1 MNTSTSLLPKLTGAS
16 RLYNTMLGGLAAAF
30 ITASAT
36 ATPIVLNAWNTNGNS
51 GVTADGFQS
60 QTVAT
65 NVLTSE
71 LSRGS
76 GITASSLANG
86 FAANGWDSATSDT
99 NKYFEFFVEAGTGF
113 DVSLSSIEYRTR
125 RSGTGP
131 SSLRWAYSL
140 NGVDFNDIGSDI
152 AYSGTTDGFVQTPI
166 ALGAIGDLQNRS
178 GRITFRL
185 YGWGASGSGGTLSFG
200 RSGATNDDLV
210 VLGTVQADGAPLALA
225 SLSPSNGTVDVPI
238 NTSLSATFN
247 KSIQAGTGDIELYD
261 GVGLVEAFT
270 VNSSMISGSTIT
282 VTPTSP
288 LDTETAYYVLID
300 DGAIQDTDS
309 DPFGGI
315 TSVTDW
321 AFTTGAPIDTTPVIS
336 SLSPADGAFDVSVD
350 TDLVIVFDPNVNKGI
365 GNIEIYNGDTDI
377 LVQTIDIDDLAA
389 TLVGDTLTIELNTLD
404 YDTTYYV
411 LIDSGIVKND
421 DEEIFAG
428 ITAAFDW
435 FFTTGEPID
444 TTPVVFNLAPA
455 NGQSFV
461 SIDTDLVIVF
471 NQNVNAGT
479 GNVGIYNAAT
489 DTLVESVA
497 VASSMI
503 TGDTLTIELTDPLD
517 LATTYY
523 VLVDAGIVENDS
535 LEAFAGIISNS
546 EWVFTT
552 AIDGYFIDFEGA
564 GETKGSY
571 ATGNLTL
578 SGLNWELAETL
589 IGTAASDIKN
599 GARAAR
605 IRNNG
610 SMTMVADKP
619 NGLGTISF
627 LYARSDFSG
636 DRAGVSPT
644 FVVEYSTNGG
654 GIWTQAGSAVSLAG
668 VDTLTE
674 FSETVNV
681 GGDIRVRIVQTA
693 GDTGKRWNVD
703 DITLTN
709 FSPTSLEIATLSP
722 ENNATGVLIGADLS
736 VSFNQPIQTGT
747 GDLVLYNQD
756 DGVVETFAVI
766 SSMISGSTLTVTPSS
781 PLTAST
787 SYYVLLD
794 SGAVEDLSASPFA
807 GISDSTTWTFLVGS
821 PDGSGVAVASNAT
834 AANPYDG
841 SAILGRGLTD
851 QSVSI
856 SLNADANLVT
866 LADIEITVPSDMGE
880 PSSVVLTGAG
890 STGASS
896 NILGQT
902 ITIENAA
909 VTNVDDIVVTINGLV
924 TPSTFG
930 AGDYGART
938 FDISTAAEN
947 GTLTPI
953 ASSPLLRVT
962 LPIALLREV
971 DIDGVPVALGEVV
984 AVEGVALHDNF
995 GTFNTQSNLQDSTAG
1010 IAIFNNEST
1019 SPFVRGN
1026 RYGVVGPI
1034 GQFNGLTQVNYGG
1047 AANVIDLGPDTEPTP
1062 LVLSVTDLLAS
1073 AENYEGSLV
1082 TVANLSYVSGTW
1094 GSAQTLILEDADNN
1108 QLTIRI
1114 QGGSTA
1120 TTEPVYPVTITGV
1133 VSQFDPTSPFNTS
1146 YQLMPR
1152 DPADLAPGDTPPP
1165 ANDFAAWIDGFSVGV
1180 LTGPNDNPSG
1190 DGIPNLLKHILGLNP
1205 ELANNGPVVEVSE
1218 AGAGTITFV
1227 HNLAKDIADD
1237 VTYGYEW
1244 STDLATWT
1252 ANGGSEGGVT
1262 VEFTLPLILNDSD
1275 VDFDVVEVT
1284 ATVTAGTAGKL
1295 FVRLTGDQVVAAE

>member
-125 RSGTGP
+125 RSSTGP

-185 YGWGASGSGGTLSFG
+185 YGWGASASGATLSFG

-288 LDTETAYYVLID
+288 LDTEAAYYVLID

-350 TDLVIVFDPNVNKGI
+350 TDLVILFDPNVNKGI

-377 LVQTIDIDDLAA
+377 LVQTIDIDTA
-389 TLVGDTLTIELNTLD
+389 TLVDDTLTIELTPLD
-404 YDTTYYV
+404 YETTFYV
-411 LIDSGIVKND
+411 LIDSGIVEND
-421 DEEIFAG
+421 AEEAFTG
-428 ITAAFDW
+428 ITAPFDW
-435 FFTTGEPID
+435 AFTTGAPID
-444 TTPVVFNLAPA
+444 TTPAVFNLAPA

-479 GNVGIYNAAT
+479 GNVEIYNAAT

-517 LATTYY
+517 FGTTYY

-535 LEAFAGIISNS
+535 LEAFPGITSDT

-552 AIDGYFIDFEGA
+552 VIDGYFIDFEGA

-571 ATGNLTL
+571 ATGTVTL
-578 SGLNWELAETL
+578 SGLDWNMTEAL
-589 IGTAASDIKN
+589 IGTLANDFKN
-599 GARAAR
+599 GARSAR
-605 IRNNG
+605 LRG
-610 SMTMVADKP
+610 YGTSAMTMLSDHTSGAGTMSFSYRRHGTDAQVAW
-619 NGLGTISF
+619 L
-627 LYARSDFSG
+627 
-636 DRAGVSPT
+636 
-644 FVVEYSTNGG
+644 VEYSVNGG
-654 GIWTQAGSAVSLAG
+654 ISWLPVGSPFTAPANDDVQ
-668 VDTLTE
+668 T
-674 FSETVNV
+674 FSEQVEV
-681 GGDIRVRIVQTA
+681 GGNIRFRIRQD
-693 GDTGKRWNVD
+693 GTGGTSNNRLNID

-794 SGAVEDLSASPFA
+794 SGAVEDLSTSPFA

-851 QSVSI
+851 QSVSLA
-856 SLNADANLVT
+856 LNADANLVT
-866 LADIEITVPSDMGE
+866 LADIEITVPADLGE

-896 NILGQT
+896 NIVGQT
-902 ITIENAA
+902 ITIEDAA
-909 VTNVDDIVVTINGLV
+909 VTNVDEIVVTINGLV

-938 FDISTAAEN
+938 FDISTAVAD

-953 ASSPLLRVT
+953 SSSPLLRVT

-984 AVEGVALHDNF
+984 AVEGVALHGNF

-1010 IAIFNNEST
+1010 IALINNVSP

-1034 GQFNGLTQVNYGG
+1034 DQFNGLTQINYGG

-1133 VSQFDPTSPFNTS
+1133 VSQFDPTSPFNTG

-1165 ANDFAAWIDGFSVGV
+1165 VANDFATWIDGFSVGV

-1205 ELANNGPVVEVSE
+1205 ELANNGSVVEVSE

-1237 VTYGYEW
+1237 VSFGYEW
-1244 STDLATWT
+1244 SVNLADWAAAGDTM
-1252 ANGGSEGGVT
+1252 GGVT
-1262 VEFTLPLILNDSD
+1262 VVFEVPLIIDGSD
-1275 VDFDVVEVT
+1275 VNFDVVEVEANVT
-1284 ATVTAGTAGKL
+1284 EGSATKL
-1295 FVRLTGDQVVAAE
+1295 FVRLTGSQVVAAE